1 MTKTPWQIFD
11 KEASGKGNNN
21 PVNSIKINFTIS
33 EGFLVM
39 FGVRF
44 FGDPILPIEWKLA
57 TWIFLPSRFVLMYSC
72 TKTKWLEKNTLSLWW
87 KTPKK
92 ESYSPGQDSWSF
104 TPGNLN
110 KLVYFGGLKIL
121 AVQEFFDFFLVFSCR
136 KVLHSL
142 LGEYLKATIHWEMG
156 PEVVLLL
163 VPSGCG
169 VRSCNPQLQHFTPP
183 FTWFYEKINLK
194 KTCQS
199 T

>member
-11 KEASGKGNNN
+11 KEASGKVNNN
-21 PVNSIKINFTIS
+21 PVNSIKINLTIS

-72 TKTKWLEKNTLSLWW
+72 TKPKWLEKNTLSLWW
-87 KTPKK
+87 ETPNK

-110 KLVYFGGLKIL
+110 KLLYLGGLKIL
-121 AVQEFFDFFLVFSCR
+121 AVQEFFGFFLQKSPAQPPGGIFESHYPLAKGAWSCA
-136 KVLHSL
+136 S
-142 LGEYLKATIHWEMG
+142 
-156 PEVVLLL
+156 
-163 VPSGCG
+163 
-169 VRSCNPQLQHFTPP
+169 SCSKWVWCTFL
-183 FTWFYEKINLK
+183 
-194 KTCQS
+194 
-199 T
+199 

>member
-11 KEASGKGNNN
+11 TAASGKGNNN

-121 AVQEFFDFFLVFSCR
+121 AVQEFFGFFCFFHAEKSCTASWGNIWKPLSTGKWGLKLCFFLF
-136 KVLHSL
+136 
-142 LGEYLKATIHWEMG
+142 
-156 PEVVLLL
+156 
-163 VPSGCG
+163 
-169 VRSCNPQLQHFTPP
+169 
-183 FTWFYEKINLK
+183 
-194 KTCQS
+194 
-199 T
+199 